1 MTSDRGWDLR
11 VGPVIERLP
20 SVGLIGLILFAL
32 LGLGLGFAAPGW
44 TGWLALLA
52 PILFL
57 LITIYSDGLEARLIP
72 LLVISLAV
80 TAAGVLAG
88 KALDLSFSSEAERN

>member
-1 MTSDRGWDLR
+1 M
-11 VGPVIERLP
+11 
-20 SVGLIGLILFAL
+20 GLVGLILFAI

-52 PILFL
+52 PIAFL
-57 LITIYSDGLEARLIP
+57 LVTIFTDGFEARLVP
-72 LLVISLAV
+72 LLIIALAV

-88 KALDLSFSSEAERN
+88 KAIDLSFSSETERN

>member
-1 MTSDRGWDLR
+1 M
-11 VGPVIERLP
+11 
-20 SVGLIGLILFAL
+20 GLVGLILFAL
-32 LGLGLGFAAPGW
+32 LGIAMGFAAPGW

-52 PILFL
+52 PVIFL
-57 LITIYSDGLEARLIP
+57 LITVYGDGFEARLIP

-88 KALDLSFSSEAERN
+88 KALDLSFSGEGERN

>member
-1 MTSDRGWDLR
+1 MG
-11 VGPVIERLP
+11 I
-20 SVGLIGLILFAL
+20 IGLILFAL

-52 PILFL
+52 PVLFAL
-57 LITIYSDGLEARLIP
+57 VTVYDDGFEARLIP
-72 LLVISLAV
+72 LLLISLAV

-88 KALDLSFSSEAERN
+88 KALDLSFSSQAERN